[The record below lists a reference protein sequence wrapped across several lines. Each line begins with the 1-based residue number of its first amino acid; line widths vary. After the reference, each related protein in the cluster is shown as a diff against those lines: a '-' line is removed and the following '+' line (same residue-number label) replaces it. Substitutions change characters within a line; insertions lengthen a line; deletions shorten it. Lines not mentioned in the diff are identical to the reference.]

1 MRIVIHDVMMMS
13 LLYSSSLSL
22 MPFPTYILPA
32 AIDSWFPTPGRR
44 LPCRGKCP
52 FYFVEVGRS
61 YSQTF
66 EEESGNETERL
77 QTQCIWITQG
87 SRSPPLCVYSH
98 IVDSLY
104 FVLLIAYLFMVH
116 TTVIV
121 CVSAVYVY

>member
-1 MRIVIHDVMMMS
+1 MRLLHDVTMMS

-52 FYFVEVGRS
+52 FFFVKVGQS

-77 QTQCIWITQG
+77 QAHNVYG
-87 SRSPPLCVYSH
+87 SLKVVTVPGLSSPTVCLQSH
-98 IVDSLY
+98 
-104 FVLLIAYLFMVH
+104 
-116 TTVIV
+116 
-121 CVSAVYVY
+121 CR